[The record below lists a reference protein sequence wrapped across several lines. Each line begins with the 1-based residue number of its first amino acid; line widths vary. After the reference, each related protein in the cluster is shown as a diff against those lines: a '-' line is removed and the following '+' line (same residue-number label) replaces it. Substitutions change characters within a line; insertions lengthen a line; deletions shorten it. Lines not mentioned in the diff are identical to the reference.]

1 MPSPEE
7 LELGGSSIEY
17 LAMGGIP
24 EILPTALCNVKF
36 LCILDVFQKYNV
48 DEVSS
53 TGYVITSCAKLQEV
67 TIECG
72 VVGIAVEPVIYTIIT
87 SLINLVWCCKAAS
100 KCGDALYY
108 WF

>member
-1 MPSPEE
+1 MPRY
-7 LELGGSSIEY
+7 LEASLCGSTQVTSFGGSLTFLFQSY
-17 LAMGGIP
+17 KVIP
-24 EILPTALCNVKF
+24 FTWHPWRSGTRRFMNR
-36 LCILDVFQKYNV
+36 
-48 DEVSS
+48 
-53 TGYVITSCAKLQEV
+53 GYVITSCAKLQEV